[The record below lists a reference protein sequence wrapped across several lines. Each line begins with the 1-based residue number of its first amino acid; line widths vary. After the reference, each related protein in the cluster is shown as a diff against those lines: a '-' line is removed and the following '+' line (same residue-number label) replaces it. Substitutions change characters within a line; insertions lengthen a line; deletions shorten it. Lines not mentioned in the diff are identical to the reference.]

1 MANWVSIADA
11 TLEPGKPIRAIDARA
26 LRDNPIAISE
36 GASGAPK
43 IQTAGITD
51 LNVTTAKLAAN
62 AVTTAKITD
71 LNVTTAKLAN
81 NAVTTGKLATGEQ
94 MTTANV
100 LGATAGAA
108 VGAVGTYAWLSQS
121 TASTSANN
129 IVAGSTYAG
138 SGLRYFGYRGAEDGG
153 STTSELYGATP
164 SGTWRAMGS
173 SNQGVSTAVKHSLFL
188 RIS

>member
-51 LNVTTAKLAAN
+51 ANVTTAKLEA
-62 AVTTAKITD
+62 
-71 LNVTTAKLAN
+71 
-81 NAVTTGKLATGEQ
+81 GER

-100 LGATAGAA
+100 LGATAGASA
-108 VGAVGTYAWLSQS
+108 GAVGTYMLGWLNS
-121 TASTSANN
+121 TATPPTFGAT
-129 IVAGSTYAG
+129 VAG
-138 SGLRYFGYRGAEDGG
+138 SGLRPAGFSGNVSIGNNTFTQFFGASTDDLFG
-153 STTSELYGATP
+153 SAGTSRSVQ
-164 SGTWRAMGS
+164 SGTWRCMGEARQTPGNAGS
-173 SNQGVSTAVKHSLFL
+173 YPHTLWL